1 MLYSG
6 YPLGLTATS
15 DRLMDSLGPLAAAV
29 RRNNANTA
37 NYRSLYQVEAES
49 INPGPSL
56 AVLRVLEREGLVEQ
70 AARVGAQLASL
81 LAQLQTRRQHLGQVI
96 SCLTD

>member
-1 MLYSG
+1 MYSG

-29 RRNNANTA
+29 
-37 NYRSLYQVEAES
+37 EAES

-56 AVLRVLEREGLVEQ
+56 AVLRVLEKEQLVEQ

-96 SCLTD
+96 FLPH